1 MGEEMFKVMKDYL
14 PTWLITLTLLL
25 VIGLFL
31 IKGVRDVFTNL
42 NISKFFKGKKGKVQD
57 LNSHQFFVFI
67 DYMEKY
73 KIDRMNFGDDGRT
86 KIFRDYFK
94 LRCKKFNE
102 NTKALLNSNVL
113 ELSPA
118 EVKFKIFDTLFMS
131 IDQTNKAMLE
141 ECNSDEERFVVNYVV
156 EKFASHA
163 DSSIEA
169 FKEVIETVF
178 DSGLSYSDNID
189 RLNAMLNVFLFVFV
203 ATFAESEKVLFKVNG
218 QVSGKHYKGI
228 KLQ

>member
-14 PTWLITLTLLL
+14 PAWLITLTLLL
-25 VIGLFL
+25 MIGLFL
-31 IKGVRDVFTNL
+31 FKGFREALANL
-42 NISKFFKGKKGKVQD
+42 NVKKFFKGKKNKVED

-67 DYMEKY
+67 EYMEKY
-73 KIDRMNFGDDGRT
+73 KIDRMSFGDEGRT
-86 KIFRDYFK
+86 RIFRDYFK

-102 NTKALLNSNVL
+102 NTKALLNENVL
-113 ELSPA
+113 ELEPV
-118 EVKFKIFDTLFMS
+118 EVKIKIFDTLFTS
-131 IDQTNKAMLE
+131 ISQTNKTMLD
-141 ECNSDEERFVVNYVV
+141 ECSNDEERFVVNYVV

-178 DSGLSYSDNID
+178 DSSLSYNSNMDH
-189 RLNAMLNVFLFVFV
+189 LNAMLNVFLFVFV